1 MPGIL
6 IVKTGTTEPQVVEQ
20 FGDYDDW
27 FLHVLGPATVVAPFQ
42 GEGLPSPEAFG
53 GVLLTGSPASVRD
66 ELPWMAELGRWAV
79 KAAESVHV
87 LGVCL
92 GHQLIGEALGGWVA
106 PNPLGGEMG
115 TTQVELSAAGR
126 EDPLFEGLPPV
137 LTVQQTH
144 KDVLLR
150 PPAAERLGSNANT
163 VWQSFRRGRIR
174 CVQFHPELPPGAL
187 RGLLRVRGLEGHVQ
201 DQDHGPAVLRNWRR
215 LIS

>member
-27 FLHVLGPATVVAPFQ
+27 FLKVLGPATVVAPFR
-42 GEGLPSPEAFG
+42 GEGLPNLQG
-53 GVLLTGSPASVRD
+53 YDGVLLTGSPASVRD
-66 ELPWMAELGRWAV
+66 EEPWMAELGRWAV

-87 LGVCL
+87 LGVCF
-92 GHQLIGEALGGWVA
+92 GHQIIGEALGGRVGL
-106 PNPLGGEMG
+106 NPQGGEMG
-115 TTQVELSAAGR
+115 TVRVELSEAGR

-144 KDVLLR
+144 KDILLR
-150 PPAAERLGSNANT
+150 PPQAEHLGGNANT
-163 VWQSFRRGRIR
+163 LWQSFRRGRLR
-174 CVQFHPELPPGAL
+174 CVQFHPELPPAAL
-187 RGLLRVRGLEGHVQ
+187 RSLLRVRGLEGEVL
-201 DQDHGPAVLRNWRR
+201 DQDHGPAVLGNWRR